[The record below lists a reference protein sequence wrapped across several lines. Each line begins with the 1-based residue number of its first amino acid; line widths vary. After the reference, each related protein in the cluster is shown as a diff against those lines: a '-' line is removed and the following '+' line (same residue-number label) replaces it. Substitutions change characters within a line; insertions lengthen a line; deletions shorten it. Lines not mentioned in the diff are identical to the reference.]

1 MFKKIQGLVAG
12 GKKAF
17 EFVKPKPKVNKTRL
31 DKAKSNLNIALQK
44 TKATGAKLKQTKF
57 EIENPK
63 FKGKDFTFAKSN
75 KKSETNKEAYKRI
88 QKQNTKVFKNMI
100 DDAFKKGKD
109 LEKKAKGGRVGKMG
123 GGMMGRRM
131 GYMAGSKKGKVPT
144 TPKEKAFGMLSVKA
158 KRDNNPNIT
167 LTDKIV
173 GAKKRNV

>member
-1 MFKKIQGLVAG
+1 MFKKIQALVSG

-17 EFVKPKPKVNKTRL
+17 EYVKPKPKVNKTRL
-31 DKAKSNLNIALQK
+31 DKAKSDLNIALQK

-75 KKSETNKEAYKRI
+75 KKSESKKERFKRI
-88 QKQNTKVFKNMI
+88 QKQNTKVFKSMI
-100 DDAFKKGKD
+100 DDAFKD
-109 LEKKAKGGRVGKMG
+109 KKAKGGRVGKMG

-173 GAKKRNV
+173 GAKKA